1 MNPSSL
7 AAPLIR
13 GLRQLPQ
20 HLASLFPLLTRELT
34 EQSAR
39 RRTYILRVVYAVA
52 LYGFT
57 LWVFW
62 SELGGWSN
70 QSFAFL
76 GRGRQF
82 FEGLAWLQFCGLYL
96 FLPAMTSGVLTIEK
110 ERDTLSLLLLTRLG
124 PWSILIG
131 KLFSRLV
138 PMASFVMLSLPLV
151 AVAYSLGGVE
161 TFEIARLA
169 WSLSVTALQVGSL
182 SLACSAWC
190 RTTSS
195 AFLSSYLLGAAL
207 ILGPVMVTMDGQY
220 DPIGVFDG
228 IFRVGQQL
236 GLMNHLG
243 DASAIFFGPWLFRE
257 DAQVAFSTDGIRDT
271 WLAMFTAVICGLPPG
286 RWLLDAANS
295 TQGGKVMLAT
305 VLRSIPILSFS
316 ALCLIFAR
324 CVLWRRAFVQPSN
337 FLLKVFRSLDKL
349 FHRMNQNRLTRGIVL
364 TREHVA
370 LPEFDPIRWRETTKR
385 SLGTTRYLIR
395 MLLVL
400 EIPVLFGLVLGLQVS
415 YDGSYRSQFAAPNV
429 AAWMLWVVAALVI
442 AIQSTGLIGAE
453 RSRQTLDVLLTTP
466 MTSETIVREKFAGVW
481 RLVRMLWIPFLTVYL
496 FQAWW
501 ASFVRS
507 NTVPHTIYG
516 LVRGGLA
523 MAIYP
528 PLVAWLGFHLGMRCR
543 SQTQAA
549 LVTISLIAG
558 VCLIPVV
565 ISESLRTSDVDLV
578 YALRWVSP
586 VAPLSENMPTY
597 YEGYGYGYQFS
608 PTYRG
613 GSDPVASIWIR
624 TLVHFFVAGSLL
636 VWLWFRGLKTF
647 GRHVNRNDGQ
657 IVDDDDI
664 DRLTELRKK
673 IVGSGVFR
681 TKPEE
686 E

>member
-39 RRTYILRVVYAVA
+39 RRTYVLRVVYAVA

-151 AVAYSLGGVE
+151 AVAYSLGGVNE
-161 TFEIARLA
+161 RDILSLA
-169 WSLSVTALQVGSL
+169 WTLSVTALQVGSL
-182 SLACSAWC
+182 ALACSAWC
-190 RTTSS
+190 RTTAA
-195 AFLSSYLLGAAL
+195 AFIATYLIGAAL
-207 ILGPVMVTMDGQY
+207 FLGPVLVTLGGTY
-220 DPIGVFDG
+220 DP
-228 IFRVGQQL
+228 L
-236 GLMNHLG
+236 GLVEFVREFCEMYGVTGNNPIHREEATMLL
-243 DASAIFFGPWLFRE
+243 FGPWANLHP
-257 DAQVAFSTDGIRDT
+257 
-271 WLAMFTAVICGLPPG
+271 TALTLPFDVI
-286 RWLLDAANS
+286 
-295 TQGGKVMLAT
+295 
-305 VLRSIPILSFS
+305 VLRTVPM
-316 ALCLIFAR
+316 LIFAGACLTFAR
-324 CVLWRRAFVQPSN
+324 VVLWRRAFVQPSN

-370 LPEFDPIRWRETTKR
+370 LPVFDPIRWRETKKR

-400 EIPVLFGLVLGLQVS
+400 EVPVLFGLVLGLQMSDHGNHS
-415 YDGSYRSQFAAPNV
+415 YQTAAPNV
-429 AAWMLWVVAALVI
+429 AAWMLWGVAALVI

-481 RLVRMLWIPFLTVYL
+481 RLIRMLWIPFLTVYL

-501 ASFVRS
+501 AVWVFDEPTSHMV
-507 NTVPHTIYG
+507 YG

-528 PLVAWLGFHLGMRCR
+528 PLVAWLGFHFGMRCR

-549 LVTISLIAG
+549 LVTISLIVG
-558 VCLIPVV
+558 VCLIPIV
-565 ISESLRTSDVDLV
+565 ISEAVRNNVDDLLCAV
-578 YALRWVSP
+578 RWVSP
-586 VAPLSENMPTY
+586 VIPLSEITRDY
-597 YEGYGYGYQFS
+597 YGEYGYAYGYGNGYP
-608 PTYRG
+608 PTYRSG
-613 GSDPVASIWIR
+613 FDPITGIWMG
-624 TLVHFFVAGSLL
+624 TLVHFFLAATLL

-681 TKPEE
+681 TKPDDE
-686 E
+686 

>member
-1 MNPSSL
+1 MNSSSL

-20 HLASLFPLLTRELT
+20 HVASLFPLLTRELT

-39 RRTYILRVVYAVA
+39 RRTYVLRVIYAVV

-62 SELGGWSN
+62 SELGGWSS

-151 AVAYSLGGVE
+151 AVAYSLGGVNE
-161 TFEIARLA
+161 RDILSLA
-169 WSLSVTALQVGSL
+169 WTLSVTALQVGSL
-182 SLACSAWC
+182 ALACSAWC
-190 RTTSS
+190 RTTAA
-195 AFLSSYLLGAAL
+195 AFIATYLIGAAL
-207 ILGPVMVTMDGQY
+207 FLGPVLVTLGGTY
-220 DPIGVFDG
+220 DP
-228 IFRVGQQL
+228 L
-236 GLMNHLG
+236 GLVEFVREFCEMYGVTGNNPIHREEATMLL
-243 DASAIFFGPWLFRE
+243 FGPWANLHPTALTLPFDVIVFR
-257 DAQVAFSTDGIRDT
+257 
-271 WLAMFTAVICGLPPG
+271 
-286 RWLLDAANS
+286 
-295 TQGGKVMLAT
+295 T
-305 VLRSIPILSFS
+305 VPM
-316 ALCLIFAR
+316 LIFAGACLTFAR
-324 CVLWRRAFVQPSN
+324 VVLWRRAFVQPSN

-370 LPEFDPIRWRETTKR
+370 LPVFDPIRWRETKKR
-385 SLGTTRYLIR
+385 SLGTTRYLVR

-400 EIPVLFGLVLGLQVS
+400 EVPVLFGMLFGLQMSDYGNNS
-415 YDGSYRSQFAAPNV
+415 YQIAAPNV
-429 AAWMLWVVAALVI
+429 AAWMLWVVATLVI

-481 RLVRMLWIPFLTVYL
+481 RLIRMLWIPFLTVYL

-501 ASFVRS
+501 ASWVGS
-507 NTVPHTIYG
+507 EPVSHLVYG

-549 LVTISLIAG
+549 LVTISLIVG
-558 VCLIPVV
+558 VSLVPIL
-565 ISESLRTSDVDLV
+565 ISEASLSFESPLL
-578 YALRWVSP
+578 YSIRWVSP
-586 VAPLSENMPTY
+586 AVPLSESVRDY
-597 YEGYGYGYQFS
+597 YYGNRYGYPS
-608 PTYRG
+608 TYFG
-613 GSDPVASIWIR
+613 GSFDFAATIWIG

-681 TKPEE
+681 TKPDEE
-686 E
+686 

>member
-1 MNPSSL
+1 MNGSNFTV
-7 AAPLIR
+7 PLVR
-13 GLRQLPQ
+13 AVGRLPQ

-39 RRTYILRVVYAVA
+39 RRTYILRVIYAVA

-57 LWVFW
+57 LWAFW
-62 SELGGWSN
+62 NELGGWSN

-151 AVAYSLGGVE
+151 AVAYSLGGVNE
-161 TFEIARLA
+161 RDILSLA
-169 WSLSVTALQVGSL
+169 WTLSVTALQVSTL
-182 SLACSAWC
+182 ALACSAWF
-190 RTTSS
+190 RTTAA
-195 AFLSSYLLGAAL
+195 AFIATYLIGAAV
-207 ILGPVMVTMDGQY
+207 ILGPLLVTLGGDY
-220 DPIGVFDG
+220 DPFGLVEFVREFCEEQG
-228 IFRVGQQL
+228 LGGNELPGFRGGQTFTRS
-236 GLMNHLG
+236 
-243 DASAIFFGPWLFRE
+243 DAAMLLFGPWVNLH
-257 DAQVAFSTDGIRDT
+257 
-271 WLAMFTAVICGLPPG
+271 P
-286 RWLLDAANS
+286 
-295 TQGGKVMLAT
+295 
-305 VLRSIPILSFS
+305 S
-316 ALCLIFAR
+316 ALNLPFDVIVRRTIPMLMFAGACLAFAR
-324 CVLWRRAFVQPSN
+324 VVLWRRAFVQPSN

-364 TREHVA
+364 TREHVT
-370 LPEFDPIRWRETTKR
+370 LPVFDPIRWRETTKR

-400 EIPVLFGLVLGLQVS
+400 EVPVLFGLVLGLQMS
-415 YDGSYRSQFAAPNV
+415 YDGHSSYRTTVPNV
-429 AAWMLWVVAALVI
+429 AAWILWVVAALVI
-442 AIQSTGLIGAE
+442 AIQSTGMIGAE

-481 RLVRMLWIPFLTVYL
+481 RIIRMLWIPFLTVYL

-501 ASFVRS
+501 GSWVGS
-507 NTVPHTIYG
+507 EPVSHTVYG

-528 PLVAWLGFHLGMRCR
+528 ALVAWLGFHFGMRCR

-558 VCLIPVV
+558 VCLIPIV
-565 ISESLRTSDVDLV
+565 IAETLKTIEMDMI
-578 YALRWVSP
+578 YGLRWISP
-586 VAPLSENMPTY
+586 AIPLTQDMRNYLSLDFRYQYNSPY
-597 YEGYGYGYQFS
+597 FGY
-608 PTYRG
+608 
-613 GSDPVASIWIR
+613 DPFTWLWKGL
-624 TLVHFFVAGSLL
+624 LVHFAFAGTLL
-636 VWLWFRGLKTF
+636 IWLWYRGLKTF
-647 GRHVNRNDGQ
+647 GSRVNRNDGQ

-664 DRLTELRKK
+664 DRLSELRRK
-673 IVGSGVFR
+673 IVGGGVFR
-681 TKPEE
+681 DRSETDPEDG
-686 E
+686 